1 MNLKYLL
8 LVPIFALTACS
19 TTAYKDPVHN
29 PQSLN
34 NDELIKTQIAKLE
47 QMQREMEKRESEL
60 KYQHLKELTQVQ
72 MQSKAPHTV
81 NTNCKFFCF

>member
-1 MNLKYLL
+1 MKAKLLL
-8 LVPIFALTACS
+8 LVSIFALTACTS
-19 TTAYKDPVHN
+19 TVHKDPVHN

-34 NDELIKTQIAKLE
+34 NDDLIRTQIAKLE

-60 KYQHLKELTQVQ
+60 KYQHLKEITQLQ
-72 MQSKAPHTV
+72 MQNKGPHTV

>member
-1 MNLKYLL
+1 MKTKYLL
-8 LVPIFALTACS
+8 LVPLLALTACAS
-19 TTAYKDPVHN
+19 TTRDPVHN

-34 NDELIKTQIAKLE
+34 NEDLIKTQIAKLE
-47 QMQREMEKRESEL
+47 AMQRDMERREQEL

-72 MQSKAPHTV
+72 MQQKAPHTV